1 MEWIFRDD
9 AGVTSV
15 GVKIFKVLFRAI
27 IKFFGQSFYLDKV
40 AYYIAGG
47 AVVLYTFSYFIP
59 ILFDISTVVLVLL
72 GLTIFIDTFLIFGK
86 RYALRAERI
95 VADRWSNGD
104 ENKVILHF
112 QNNYS
117 FPITAHIIDEL
128 PVQFQE
134 RNWYRRLKVDSRSE
148 GQLVYT
154 VKPVTRGEYFYGN
167 INVFAKGP
175 LQLAKRR
182 FVFPAA
188 QMVKVYPSYV
198 QMRRYHLL
206 AVSNRL
212 QEAGVKRVRR
222 LGHSMEFEQIKE
234 YVLGDDYRTINWKAT
249 ARKGGFMV
257 NNYTDERSQQV
268 YCLINKGRIMKMPFE
283 GMTLL
288 DYAINASLVLCNV
301 ALVRQD
307 KAGLL
312 TFAEN
317 LDAFLQADKKST
329 QMNLVLET
337 LYRQQTRFLEADF
350 EKLYS
355 VIRNRIT
362 HRSLL
367 VLFTNFES
375 MDSLQRE
382 LASLKL
388 IAQYHLLLVVF
399 FENTELRQLT
409 ENNAV
414 SMEDIYIKTIAE
426 KFAFEKRLMV
436 KELHKHGIL
445 SILTSPQNLTV
456 DTINK
461 YLELKN
467 KLSI

>member
-1 MEWIFRDD
+1 MF
-9 AGVTSV
+9 
-15 GVKIFKVLFRAI
+15 FRAV
-27 IKFFGQSFYLDKV
+27 IKFFTQSFYLDKL
-40 AYYIAGG
+40 AYYIGG
-47 AVVLYTFSYFIP
+47 SAVVLYVFSYFIP
-59 ILFDISTVVLVLL
+59 VLYDVASIILLLLIIAVLTDSL
-72 GLTIFIDTFLIFGK
+72 LIFGK

-95 VADRWSNGD
+95 TSERWSNGD

-117 FPITAHIIDEL
+117 FPVSAHIIDEL
-128 PVQFQE
+128 PTQFQE
-134 RNWYRRLKVDSRSE
+134 KNWFRKTRIGSNSE
-148 GQLVYT
+148 QRIVYE
-154 VKPVTRGEYFYGN
+154 VKPLSRGEYSFGN
-167 INVFAKGP
+167 INVFVKGP

-182 FVFPAA
+182 FVFPEDETI
-188 QMVKVYPSYV
+188 KVYPSYI

-234 YVLGDDYRTINWKAT
+234 YVRGDDYRTINWKAT
-249 ARKGGFMV
+249 ARKQDFMV
-257 NNYTDERSQQV
+257 NNYTDERSQQI
-268 YCLINKGRIMKMPFE
+268 YCLVNKGRTMKMPFE

-288 DYAINASLVLCNV
+288 DYAINASLVLSNV

-307 KAGLL
+307 KAGII

-317 LDAFLQADKKST
+317 LDFFLPADKKST
-329 QMNLVLET
+329 QMNLILET
-337 LYRQQTRFLEADF
+337 LYKQQTRFLESDF

-355 VIRNRIT
+355 AIRNRIT
-362 HRSLL
+362 HRSLV

-382 LASLKL
+382 MSSLKL

-399 FENTELRQLT
+399 FENTELKQLT
-409 ENNAV
+409 EGKAV
-414 SMEDIYIKTIAE
+414 TMEDIYIKTIAE

-436 KELHKHGIL
+436 KELHKNGIL
-445 SILTSPQNLTV
+445 SILTSPQNLTI

>member
-1 MEWIFRDD
+1 MIFQ
-9 AGVTSV
+9 
-15 GVKIFKVLFRAI
+15 AI
-27 IKFFGQSFYLDKV
+27 IKFFGQAFYLGRM
-40 AYYIAGG
+40 AYYVAAG
-47 AVVLYTFSYFIP
+47 AVVLYVFSYFLPVLYDAASI
-59 ILFDISTVVLVLL
+59 ILILL
-72 GLTIFIDTFLIFGK
+72 GLSILVDSFLVFGK
-86 RYALRAERI
+86 RYAMRAERI
-95 VADRWSNGD
+95 TSERWSNGD
-104 ENKVILHF
+104 ENKVILNF

-117 FPITAHIIDEL
+117 FPITANVIDEL
-128 PVQFQE
+128 PIQFQE
-134 RNWYRRLKVDSRSE
+134 RNWHRQVKLEKTSE
-148 GQLVYT
+148 GQVAYT
-154 VKPVTRGEYFYGN
+154 LKPVTRGEYSYGN
-167 INVFAKGP
+167 INVFVKGP
-175 LQLAKRR
+175 LQLVKRR
-182 FVFPAA
+182 FVFPAG
-188 QMVKVYPSYV
+188 QTVKVYPSYI

-234 YVLGDDYRTINWKAT
+234 YVRGDDYRTLNWKAT

-257 NNYTDERSQQV
+257 NSYTDERSQQV
-268 YCLINKGRIMKMPFE
+268 YCIINKGRTMKMPFE

-288 DYAINASLVLCNV
+288 DYAINASLVLNNV

-307 KAGLL
+307 KAGII

-317 LDAFLQADKKST
+317 LDAFLQADKKPT

-382 LASLKL
+382 LASL
-388 IAQYHLLLVVF
+388 
-399 FENTELRQLT
+399 
-409 ENNAV
+409 
-414 SMEDIYIKTIAE
+414 
-426 KFAFEKRLMV
+426 
-436 KELHKHGIL
+436 
-445 SILTSPQNLTV
+445 
-456 DTINK
+456 
-461 YLELKN
+461 
-467 KLSI
+467 